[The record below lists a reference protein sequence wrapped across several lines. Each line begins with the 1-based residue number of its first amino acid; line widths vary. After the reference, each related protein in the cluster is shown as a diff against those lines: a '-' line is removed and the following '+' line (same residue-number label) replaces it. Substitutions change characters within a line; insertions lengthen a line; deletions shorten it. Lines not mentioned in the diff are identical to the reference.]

1 MHCERKDSRKKRAFY
16 LSFSGSFE
24 LIGLVISFWKK
35 YRIDLSELRIEIQ
48 IILVSS
54 YLSMQLLK
62 VKSKR
67 YSGFRLQL
75 KSRIFFRPKPIFR
88 WTLSIDRHWPYA
100 IPSMQKS
107 SESLLE
113 KLLMFDCV
121 SPHWLEKWI
130 SLFPLRFLNRITLV
144 VEF

>member
-1 MHCERKDSRKKRAFY
+1 MHCERKDSCKKRAFY
-16 LSFSGSFE
+16 LSFSCSFE
-24 LIGLVISFWKK
+24 LIGLVISSWKK

-48 IILVSS
+48 IILVI
-54 YLSMQLLK
+54 QLLK
-62 VKSKR
+62 VKNKR
-67 YSGFRLQL
+67 CSGFRLQF
-75 KSRIFFRPKPIFR
+75 KSRNFFRPKPIFR